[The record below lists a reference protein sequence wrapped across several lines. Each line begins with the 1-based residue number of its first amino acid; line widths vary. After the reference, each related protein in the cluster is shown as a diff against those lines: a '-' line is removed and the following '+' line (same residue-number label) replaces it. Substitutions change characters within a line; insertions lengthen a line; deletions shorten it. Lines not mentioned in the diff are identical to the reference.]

1 MHLMWNGYMQGCCAL
16 LSNLSLLGGWL
27 LIMTKLE
34 IVWVCGGISGLKYMY
49 VYIHIYYMCKE
60 YC

>member
-1 MHLMWNGYMQGCCAL
+1 MHLMWNDYMQGCCAL

-34 IVWVCGGISGLKYMY
+34 IVWVCGGISGLKYMCVYSHFLY
-49 VYIHIYYMCKE
+49 V
-60 YC
+60 